1 MNRII
6 TMILGFC
13 LMVGATQAQAV
24 ERRLSIFGFDNIRIM
39 GSINV
44 EIVTGKGVSATA
56 SADTRRILD
65 RLSLRKSGDELIV
78 SVKPATDG
86 KRHFSI
92 NDQIT
97 LRLTTYALEKIVH
110 RGSGSVTVDR
120 LTGRNTK
127 ARLSGFGT
135 MAIAAVDSDLLAVTM
150 NGGGAVQIS
159 GEAKE
164 ARVSLLGSSNFDGG
178 ALTAENLYLTQ
189 RGPASSRV
197 SVERVAEI
205 TNAGSGTIEILGKP
219 NCLVRSA
226 GAAEIVCNPK
236 R

>member
-1 MNRII
+1 
-6 TMILGFC
+6 
-13 LMVGATQAQAV
+13 
-24 ERRLSIFGFDNIRIM
+24 
-39 GSINV
+39 
-44 EIVTGKGVSATA
+44 
-56 SADTRRILD
+56 
-65 RLSLRKSGDELIV
+65 LIV

-97 LRLTTYALEKIVH
+97 LHLTTYALEKIVH

-135 MAIAAVDSDLLAVTM
+135 MTIAAVDSDVLAVTM
-150 NGGGAVQIS
+150 NGGGALQIA

-164 ARVSLLGSSNFDGG
+164 GRVSLLGSSNFDGG
-178 ALTAENLYLTQ
+178 ALTLENLYLTQ
-189 RGPASSRV
+189 RGPVSSRL

>member
-1 MNRII
+1 ML
-6 TMILGFC
+6 LGFS
-13 LMVGATQAQAV
+13 LAIGATQAQAV
-24 ERRLSIFGFDNIRIM
+24 ERKLSIFGFDNVRIT

-44 EIVTGKGVSATA
+44 DIVTGKGVSATA
-56 SADTRRILD
+56 SAETRRILD

-78 SVKPATDG
+78 SVKSETNG
-86 KRHFSI
+86 KKRFSI

-97 LRLTTYALEKIVH
+97 LQLTTYALEKIVH
-110 RGSGSVTVDR
+110 RGTGSVTVDR

-135 MAIAAVDSDLLAVTM
+135 MTIAAVDSDVVAVTM
-150 NGGGAVQIS
+150 NGGGSLQIA

-178 ALTAENLYLTQ
+178 ALNVEKLFLTQ
-189 RGPASSRV
+189 RGPASSRL